1 MTPEEIAALKQELA
15 DLKAEKASLK
25 KALDAREADNKAERD
40 KSKALQLELDE
51 AKGKLPP
58 DGSRV
63 LTKDEADALTAYQAL
78 GKANELQVKLGDYDR
93 AVSEA
98 ATAKRQQ
105 LVDAAARDPQNETA
119 YRYKPTVLAR
129 LLEGATLTKSDKGEY
144 AVKVGDVEKPLD
156 KYLTEDQADFLPALT
171 VATGTLVPKQAGPRS
186 NTLTASVEDLAKA
199 KAERGDYRA

>member
-1 MTPEEIAALKQELA
+1 VTPEEIAALKQELA

-40 KSKALQLELDE
+40 KAKALQVELDD
-51 AKGKLPP
+51 AKGKLP
-58 DGSRV
+58 GEGAVV
-63 LTKDEADALTAYQAL
+63 LTKDEADALTAYQQL
-78 GKANELQVKLGDYDR
+78 GRLNEVQVKLGDYDR

-105 LVDAAARDPQNETA
+105 LVDAAARDPQNETT
-119 YRYKPTVLAR
+119 YRYKPSVLSK
-129 LLEGATLTKSDKGEY
+129 LLEGAALTKSDKGEY

-171 VATGTLVPKQAGPRS
+171 INTGTPAPKQAGARS
-186 NTLTASVEDLAKA
+186 NTVTTSVEDLAKT
-199 KAERGDYRA
+199 KAARGDYRA